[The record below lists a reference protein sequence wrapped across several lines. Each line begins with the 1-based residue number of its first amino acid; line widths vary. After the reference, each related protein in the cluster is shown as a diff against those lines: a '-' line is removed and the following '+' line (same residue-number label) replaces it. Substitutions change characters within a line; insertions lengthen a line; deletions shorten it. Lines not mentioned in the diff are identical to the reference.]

1 MKTLFKETKGY
12 IALLLAVLVAV
23 VWLLVWGSRPA
34 GKSTDIVRVVVR
46 QGAGG
51 KEIARLLHDRGLIRS
66 PFVFA
71 MTCAFS
77 GSSARLKPGVYEF
90 SQSMSLPEIIKRLVR
105 GETLQSWVTVPEGYT
120 IRQIADALESRQ
132 LVNAREFLSIALERG
147 QEFRDFPFVYGA
159 SLEGY
164 LFPDT
169 YLLDRSAGAEAIAAK
184 MLSAFH
190 RKVLIPQRERMEDVI
205 ERRFGLPPGSFNAG
219 LHKLLTLASLVER
232 EAKTPKDRRL
242 IAAVLWNRLKKN
254 MRLEVDATLSYRPG
268 ESRENPSVV
277 YRDDLDA
284 DSPYN
289 TYRNYGLPPG
299 PICNP
304 GAAAVEA
311 VLNPA
316 SVDYLYYVARP
327 DGSHV
332 FSRTFDE
339 HVRAKRAI
347 AGGQR

>member
-1 MKTLFKETKGY
+1 MKKLFRETKGY
-12 IALLLAVLVAV
+12 VALLLAVLVGV
-23 VWLLVWGSRPA
+23 VWLLVLGSLPA
-34 GKSTDIVRVVVR
+34 GKSSDVVRVVVR

-66 PFVFA
+66 PFVFGL
-71 MTCAFS
+71 TCALS

-90 SQSMSLPEIIKRLVR
+90 SESMSLPQVIRRLVR

-120 IRQIADALESRQ
+120 IRQIADALEAKQ
-132 LVNAREFLSIALERG
+132 LVNAQEFLSTALERG
-147 QEFRDFPFVYGA
+147 QEFRDYPFVYGS

-169 YLLDRSAGAEAIAAK
+169 YLIDRSVGAEAIASK
-184 MLSAFH
+184 MLSAFD
-190 RKVLIPQRERMEDVI
+190 RKVLAPQRDRMEHVI
-205 ERRFGLPPGSFNAG
+205 KRRFGLSAGSFNAG

-232 EAKTPKDRRL
+232 EAKTQKDRPL

-254 MRLEVDATLSYRPG
+254 MRLEVDASLSYRPG
-268 ESRENPSVV
+268 ESRENPNVV
-277 YRDDLDA
+277 YKDDLNS
-284 DSPYN
+284 DSAYN

-304 GAAAVEA
+304 GAAAIEA

-316 SVDYLYYVARP
+316 NVDYLYYVAKP
-327 DGSHV
+327 DGTHV

-339 HVRAKRAI
+339 HVKAKRAI